1 MLGGHRNITME
12 EILKSRF
19 LGLYCMVMADGI
31 VEAKELETLYRI
43 GRENYQLTP
52 EEINKTFVSAGTSFV
67 APSKKED
74 RISIL
79 YEMAE
84 IAWADGEIDET
95 EKSLLARYAVRFG
108 FKEENAMGIAEF
120 MLQQVKDGVKQEDVI
135 KQIIN
140 A

>member
-1 MLGGHRNITME
+1 
-12 EILKSRF
+12 
-19 LGLYCMVMADGI
+19 MVLADGI

-43 GRENYQLTP
+43 GREDYHLTP
-52 EEINKTFVSAGTSFV
+52 EEINAAVTSAGTTFV
-67 APSKKED
+67 MPDKLAD

-95 EKSLLARYAVRFG
+95 EKSLLARYAVRLG
-108 FKEENAMGIAEF
+108 FKEENAEGIGEF
-120 MLQQVKDGVKQEDVI
+120 MLQQVNEGKNCDNVI
-135 KQIIN
+135 KLITN

>member
-1 MLGGHRNITME
+1 ME

-19 LGLYCMVMADGI
+19 LSLYCMVMADGV

-43 GRENYQLTP
+43 GRENYHLTS
-52 EEINKTFVSAGTSFV
+52 EEINKNVVSAGTSYV
-67 APSKKED
+67 VPSKIED

-84 IAWADGEIDET
+84 IAWSDGEIDET
-95 EKSLLARYAVRFG
+95 EKSLLSKYAVRFG
-108 FKEENAMGIAEF
+108 FKEENAEGIAEF
-120 MLQQVKDGVKQEDVI
+120 MLQQVKDGVPQTEVVN
-135 KQIIN
+135 QILN

>member
-1 MLGGHRNITME
+1 ME

-19 LGLYCMVMADGI
+19 LSLYCMVMADGV

-43 GRENYQLTP
+43 GRENYHLTA
-52 EEINKTFVSAGTSFV
+52 EEINKNVVSAGTSFV
-67 APSKKED
+67 APDKMED

-84 IAWADGEIDET
+84 IAWADGDIDET
-95 EKSLLARYAVRFG
+95 EKSLLARYAVRLG
-108 FKEENAMGIAEF
+108 FKEENAEGISEF
-120 MLQQVKDGVKQEDVI
+120 MLQQVKDGISQKDVI
-135 KQIIN
+135 SQIMN

>member
-1 MLGGHRNITME
+1 ME

-19 LGLYCMVMADGI
+19 LSLYCMVMADGV

-43 GRENYQLTP
+43 GRENYHLTP
-52 EEINKTFVSAGTSFV
+52 EEINKNVVSAGTSYV
-67 APSKKED
+67 APSKIED

-84 IAWADGEIDET
+84 IAWSDGEIDET
-95 EKSLLARYAVRFG
+95 EKSLLVKYAVRLG
-108 FKEENAMGIAEF
+108 FKEENAEGIAEF
-120 MLQQVKDGVKQEDVI
+120 MLQQVKDGVLQTEVI
-135 KQIIN
+135 NQILN